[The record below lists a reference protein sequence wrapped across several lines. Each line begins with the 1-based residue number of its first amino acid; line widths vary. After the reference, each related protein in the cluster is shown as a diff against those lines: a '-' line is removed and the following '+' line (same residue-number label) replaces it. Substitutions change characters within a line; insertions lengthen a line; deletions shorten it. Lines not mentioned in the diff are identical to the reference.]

1 MTEVLYQSLKI
12 MRDRPLSMSLLS
24 LVISSG
30 KYSSSLS
37 TISNVPTEM
46 HRQTT
51 FLVHLLLNYKQT
63 ALIILLVVLLNSLTI
78 LAGIKA
84 GERRSEHLD
93 KVAHAPQVLVHVP
106 EVRVDVVSIPEK
118 SKVTLQVSVK
128 IVELKSNK
136 QKRENECQNRLQTT
150 SWIDIH
156 TSLVGRSSCAGCH
169 GESILEGNVGYGTGP
184 IAPSCCGVELVRFS
198 P

>member
-12 MRDRPLSMSLLS
+12 MSDRPLSMSLLS

-37 TISNVPTEM
+37 TISNVPAGM
-46 HRQTT
+46 HQQTT
-51 FLVHLLLNYKQT
+51 SLVHLLLNDKQT
-63 ALIILLVVLLNSLTI
+63 ALIILLVVVLSSLTI

-118 SKVTLQVSVK
+118 SKVTFQVSVE
-128 IVELKSNK
+128 IVELKSNN
-136 QKRENECQNRLQTT
+136 QKRENECENRL
-150 SWIDIH
+150 
-156 TSLVGRSSCAGCH
+156 
-169 GESILEGNVGYGTGP
+169 
-184 IAPSCCGVELVRFS
+184 
-198 P
+198 

>member
-12 MRDRPLSMSLLS
+12 MSDRPLSMSLLS

-37 TISNVPTEM
+37 TISNVPAGM
-46 HRQTT
+46 HKQTT
-51 FLVHLLLNYKQT
+51 SLVHLLLNYKRT
-63 ALIILLVVLLNSLTI
+63 ALIIPLAVVLSSLTI

-118 SKVTLQVSVK
+118 SKVTLQVQFKLWSWNQTTK
-128 IVELKSNK
+128 K
-136 QKRENECQNRLQTT
+136 QT
-150 SWIDIH
+150 SWIDIR
-156 TSLVGRSSCAGCH
+156 TSLVGRSSCAGYH
-169 GESILEGNVGYGTGP
+169 GESILEGSAGYGTGP
-184 IAPSCCGVELVRFS
+184 IVPFCCGVELVRFS
-198 P
+198 PWWAA